1 VKKMILSPRGLRG
14 NLIVLASVNF
24 LRGAHSGIHNVIWQ
38 PFVLS
43 LGASMPTLGLLN
55 SIGGMSGIVTTV
67 VQSLGGWLADR
78 VGRKP
83 LILASSVALTLGYF
97 LFALAGVLH
106 AWFLLLIGIIFGG
119 ISSLAR
125 PAMNS
130 ITAESVHSERQG
142 SAFSLMQIAILVP
155 GIVAPTLGGAMADR
169 FGYLSVFP
177 LGISLEII
185 VLAIVWR
192 LLRDTGAPSNGD
204 RSARD
209 AFRVLFRAVAPPK
222 GLRGFFLATALDG
235 FAWGMG
241 WGLLYGLLTDAY
253 GFSAERLGLMSSV
266 MSFSWAVM
274 QFPIGRYIDRRNLK
288 GVMIFSE
295 SIGIPLMLIYL
306 TQTRFE
312 MFIVSQVLFGLTAAT
327 WVPVISTYLSR
338 SVADQERAEAFG
350 RVAAFRGIVG
360 FPAPLIGG
368 WLYTWGGYH
377 APFVANLIGV
387 FVVLVILTF
396 YVGEPKKTSMVSNP

>member
-1 VKKMILSPRGLRG
+1 MQSSPRAQRG
-14 NLIVLASVNF
+14 NLLVLAGINF
-24 LRGAHSGIHNVIWQ
+24 LRGAHSSIYNVIWQ

-55 SIGGMSGIVTTV
+55 SIGGMGGIVTTV
-67 VQSLGGWLADR
+67 IQSLGGWLADR

-83 LILASSVALTLGYF
+83 LVLASSLALIAGYC
-97 LFALAGVLH
+97 LFAMAGALH
-106 AWFLLLIGIIFGG
+106 IWFLLLIGIIFGG
-119 ISSLAR
+119 LAALAR

-130 ITAESVHSERQG
+130 ITAESAHAERQG

-155 GIVAPTLGGAMADR
+155 GIIAPTLGGAMADR

-177 LGISLEII
+177 LGIALEMI
-185 VLAIVWR
+185 VLVIVWR
-192 LLRDTGAPSNGD
+192 LLRETRALNDDGSN
-204 RSARD
+204 ARD
-209 AFRVLFRAVAPPK
+209 AFRVLLSAISPPK
-222 GLRGFFLATALDG
+222 GLRGFFVATALDG

-241 WGLLYGLLTDAY
+241 WGLLYGLITDTY
-253 GFSAERLGLMSSV
+253 HFSSEQLGLLASV
-266 MSFSWAVM
+266 MSLSWAVM
-274 QFPIGRYIDRRNLK
+274 QLPIGRYIDRRNLK

-295 SIGIPLMLIYL
+295 SIGIPLMFIYL

-338 SVADQERAEAFG
+338 SVADSERAEAFG

-360 FPAPLIGG
+360 FPAPAIGG
-368 WLYTWGGYH
+368 WLYAWGGYH
-377 APFVANLIGV
+377 APFAANLIGV
-387 FVVLVILTF
+387 FVVLTILIF
-396 YVGEPKKTSMVSNP
+396 FVSEPKQRGVQRQSP